1 MNQYEMSEEEK
12 QAEAQSWKRWKS
24 PETWG
29 NTDSGA
35 HTHGWVSGRNYA
47 LAAAEAQRNALAAEN
62 ARLRE
67 GLAFYADESNY
78 DDSVQTVS
86 PEMPGL
92 GPIHY
97 YAPSIAEDR
106 GERARALLTQEESG
120 DVLNR

>member
-1 MNQYEMSEEEK
+1 MLMVHERMSCGICLACEEDWPCTTTK
-12 QAEAQSWKRWKS
+12 
-24 PETWG
+24 
-29 NTDSGA
+29 
-35 HTHGWVSGRNYA
+35 

>member
-67 GLAFYADESNY
+67 GLQAVLTDL
-78 DDSVQTVS
+78 DSTVS
-86 PEMPGL
+86 FGICVVTSGGKDRAVRL
-92 GPIHY
+92 
-97 YAPSIAEDR
+97 IATEV
-106 GERARALLTQEESG
+106 ERLRALLAEG
-120 DVLNR
+120 DHA